1 MAQTT
6 LTLQQVSEKLL
17 KVEKALGTLYNI
29 NSPEAIGKIKTL
41 KVIKESLLNKKAIL
55 LQESSSIFVTNK
67 SGKTTVLSAEPGDIT
82 AIDKTIDQ
90 DPAITKAVTSAGKK
104 LKEAEESDVALNMDY
119 VGKVI
124 TGLFTDFL
132 RDIGEEISS
141 VNYNSISNDEIE
153 VKIEFKEGTNKSY
166 KFKIEGDKLFI
177 DGNYLIDVSRLPSGE
192 VQIPQETLSSS
203 LYKHFEGDLQFSD
216 MDVNE
221 ELLDEASWKQIVLGL
236 GLTAATIAGIGK
248 AFLPPSAEELR
259 DKETLQKVVNFQKD
273 ALERTSDNDVLEMVR
288 SLEGFL
294 NTSYLQFSPQQAD
307 RLGPEKMSSLID
319 QEARDVIENLLL
331 KGNDKVKS
339 GFVVKADGTL
349 TWVNPTKISPV
360 NENIVTDVKGNILH
374 VGDKIKVGNII
385 FEINFDS
392 KENLVYLNAGKNKVY
407 GGTKE
412 FKVLLENSS
421 LYGDYKN
428 LLEMVEVGD
437 RVKISKSYGGSR
449 GTVVDKKDSF
459 ITLEGGESYPES
471 EVVNVS
477 RKLGQDIDLGHVD
490 DEPGMLSQTAY
501 EAAVHAANIYKQ
513 LKAYERLNTEVDFP
527 NWWQSKVIL
536 AKDYISKAD
545 SWLEFTTR
553 ERNFMEEEKNTKES

>member
-221 ELLDEASWKQIVLGL
+221 MSV
-236 GLTAATIAGIGK
+236 
-248 AFLPPSAEELR
+248 R
-259 DKETLQKVVNFQKD
+259 DKDGITLF
-273 ALERTSDNDVLEMVR
+273 
-288 SLEGFL
+288 
-294 NTSYLQFSPQQAD
+294 
-307 RLGPEKMSSLID
+307 I
-319 QEARDVIENLLL
+319 
-331 KGNDKVKS
+331 
-339 GFVVKADGTL
+339 
-349 TWVNPTKISPV
+349 
-360 NENIVTDVKGNILH
+360 
-374 VGDKIKVGNII
+374 GDKIKVGNII

-392 KENLVYLNAGKNKVY
+392 NENLVYLESRGRKY
-407 GGTKE
+407 LGGSKE
-412 FKVLLENSS
+412 FKAILEGSTLHIEDSNFIS
-421 LYGDYKN
+421 
-428 LLEMVEVGD
+428 EMVEVGD

>member
-1 MAQTT
+1 MAET

-17 KVEKALGTLYNI
+17 KVEKALGSLYNL
-29 NSPEAIGKIKTL
+29 NSPEAMDKIKTL
-41 KVIKESLLNKKAIL
+41 KVIKESLINKKAIL
-55 LQESSSIFVTNK
+55 LQESNVMVTTKSGDTTVIPSSDKSSIDALKKDSNVASIEDT
-67 SGKTTVLSAEPGDIT
+67 SG
-82 AIDKTIDQ
+82 
-90 DPAITKAVTSAGKK
+90 TKI
-104 LKEAEESDVALNMDY
+104 KEAEESDVALNMDY
-119 VGKVI
+119 VGKVL

-141 VNYNSISNDEIE
+141 VDYNSISKDEIE

-166 KFKIEGDKLFI
+166 KFKIEADKLFI
-177 DGNYLIDVSRLPSGE
+177 DGNYLIDLSRLPSGE

-203 LYKHFEGDLQFSD
+203 LYKHFEGELEFND

-221 ELLDEASWKQIVLGL
+221 MSVRDRD
-236 GLTAATIAGIGK
+236 GI
-248 AFLPPSAEELR
+248 
-259 DKETLQKVVNFQKD
+259 TLF
-273 ALERTSDNDVLEMVR
+273 
-288 SLEGFL
+288 
-294 NTSYLQFSPQQAD
+294 
-307 RLGPEKMSSLID
+307 I
-319 QEARDVIENLLL
+319 
-331 KGNDKVKS
+331 
-339 GFVVKADGTL
+339 
-349 TWVNPTKISPV
+349 
-360 NENIVTDVKGNILH
+360 
-374 VGDKIKVGNII
+374 GDKIKVGNII

-392 KENLVYLNAGKNKVY
+392 KENLVYLESKGKKY
-407 GGTKE
+407 LGGSKE
-412 FKVLLENSS
+412 FRAILEGSTLHIDDSNFIT
-421 LYGDYKN
+421 
-428 LLEMVEVGD
+428 EMVEVGD

-477 RKLGQDIDLGHVD
+477 RKLGQDIDVGHVD

-501 EAAVHAANIYKQ
+501 ETAVHAANIYKQ

>member
-1 MAQTT
+1 MAET

-17 KVEKALGTLYNI
+17 KVEKALGSLYNL
-29 NSPEAIGKIKTL
+29 NSPEAMDKIKTL
-41 KVIKESLLNKKAIL
+41 KVIKESLINKKAIL
-55 LQESSSIFVTNK
+55 LQESNVMVTTKSGDTTVIPSSDKSSIDALKKDSNVASIEDT
-67 SGKTTVLSAEPGDIT
+67 SG
-82 AIDKTIDQ
+82 
-90 DPAITKAVTSAGKK
+90 TKI
-104 LKEAEESDVALNMDY
+104 KEAEESDVALNMDY
-119 VGKVI
+119 VGKVL

-141 VNYNSISNDEIE
+141 VDYNSISKDEIE

-166 KFKIEGDKLFI
+166 KFKIEADKLFI
-177 DGNYLIDVSRLPSGE
+177 DGNYLIDLSRLPSGE

-203 LYKHFEGDLQFSD
+203 LYKHFEGELEFND

-259 DKETLQKVVNFQKD
+259 DKETLQKVVNLQKE
-273 ALERTSDNDVLEMVR
+273 ALERTSDGDVLKMVR

-294 NTSYLQFSPQQAD
+294 NTTYIQFSAQQAD
-307 RLGPEKMSSLID
+307 RMGSEKMSSLIN
-319 QEARDVIENLLL
+319 QEARTIIEKLIQT
-331 KGNDKVKS
+331 GNENVKA
-339 GFVVKADGTL
+339 GFLVKADGTM

-360 NENIVTDVKGNILH
+360 NEGIVTDVKGNILH

-392 KENLVYLNAGKNKVY
+392 KENLVYLESRGKKY
-407 GGTKE
+407 LGGSKE
-412 FKVLLENSS
+412 FRAILEGSTLHIDDSNFIT
-421 LYGDYKN
+421 
-428 LLEMVEVGD
+428 EMVEVGD

-477 RKLGQDIDLGHVD
+477 RKLGQDIDVGHVD

-501 EAAVHAANIYKQ
+501 ETAVHAANIYKQ